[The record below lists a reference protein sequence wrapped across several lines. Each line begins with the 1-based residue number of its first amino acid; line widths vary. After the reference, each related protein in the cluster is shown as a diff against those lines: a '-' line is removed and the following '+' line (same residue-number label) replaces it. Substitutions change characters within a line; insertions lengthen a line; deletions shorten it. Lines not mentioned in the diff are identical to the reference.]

1 MIENQEELRTALEKN
16 REQKELLSHLETLQT
31 TKEDGALSEM
41 SAQLEARQKHVRVS
55 TCTVYVVVCPQV
67 SFSGISQGNLFP

>member
-41 SAQLEARQKHVRVS
+41 SAQLEHVK
-55 TCTVYVVVCPQV
+55 
-67 SFSGISQGNLFP
+67 NM